1 MIHGDI
7 LGERTRLTPDAEALL
22 EVKTG
27 RRFSYEELNNRALK
41 WTAVIRND
49 LGLSK
54 GDRLGLLCGNRV
66 EFLDVFFA
74 AIKAGVVI
82 VPLNTHLATPELE
95 EIVRDSG
102 IRCLVYDGAFNETV
116 RELHQQV
123 PLEKWVALDKPSVPD
138 DRSAEALLNSVDL
151 PIPFQKIL
159 PEELCALLYT
169 SGTTGSPKGVMIP
182 HRMLTW
188 NGFNTVSGWQLRS
201 DDVSSIF
208 TPLYHAG
215 GLGAFLIP
223 LFTIGGRIVLHSHFD
238 CEEVWNTIEKEGCT
252 VVLGV
257 PAIWKMLA
265 ESPEFERIDISRI
278 RWLISGGA
286 PLPPSLVELYRK
298 RGLVLRQGYG
308 LTEVGV
314 NCFAMTDR
322 DAWEHPGSIGKPMMF
337 TEAILVTENGEKVE
351 AGEVGELTFRGP
363 HVSAGYWHNP
373 DATAE
378 AYDANGFF
386 HTGDLAKCDKDGF
399 FYISGRRKEMFISG
413 GVNIYPAEIEAVL
426 AQHPAILDCAV
437 VGIPH
442 EKWGEVGAAFLV
454 FAENMEIKPDEMIKW
469 LEKRIARY
477 KVPKHIVIL
486 DRLPRTAYGKVL
498 RADLIKRFSKQGG

>member
-1 MIHGDI
+1 MMHGDI

-22 EVKTG
+22 ELKTG
-27 RRFSYEELNNRALK
+27 QRFSYGELNTRAMK
-41 WTAVIRND
+41 WAGILRHT
-49 LGLSK
+49 LSLEK
-54 GDRLGLLCGNRV
+54 GERLGLLCGNRV
-66 EFLDVFFA
+66 EFLDVFFG
-74 AIKAGVVI
+74 AIKAGVVV
-82 VPLNTHLATPELE
+82 VPLNTHLAGRELE
-95 EIVRDSG
+95 EIIRD
-102 IRCLVYDGAFNETV
+102 ATV
-116 RELHQQV
+116 RTLIYDVEFSEIVREMRPQTPVESWVSLDESAV
-123 PLEKWVALDKPSVPD
+123 PGDKTADV
-138 DRSAEALLNSVDL
+138 LLNSDL
-151 PIPFQKIL
+151 PPLPFQKIR
-159 PEELCALLYT
+159 PDDVCTLLYT

-182 HRMLTW
+182 HRMVAW
-188 NGFNTVSGWQLRS
+188 NGYNTVACWQLRS

-223 LFTIGGRIVLHSHFD
+223 IFTIGGRIVLHTRFD
-238 CEEVWNTIEKEGCT
+238 SEEVWKTIEKEECT

-265 ESPEFERIDISRI
+265 ENPGFENIDISHI

-337 TEAILVTENGEKVE
+337 TEAMLVTENGEEVE
-351 AGEVGELTFRGP
+351 PGEVGELLLRGP

-378 AYDANGFF
+378 AYDEDGFF

-426 AQHPAILDCAV
+426 TQHPAILDCAV
-437 VGIPH
+437 VGVPH
-442 EKWGEVGAAFLV
+442 EKWGEVGVAFLV
-454 FAENMEIKPDEMIKW
+454 FAERMEILPAEMIKW

-498 RADLIKRFSKQGG
+498 RTDLIKRFSKQGG

>member
-1 MIHGDI
+1 M
-7 LGERTRLTPDAEALL
+7 
-22 EVKTG
+22 
-27 RRFSYEELNNRALK
+27 
-41 WTAVIRND
+41 
-49 LGLSK
+49 
-54 GDRLGLLCGNRV
+54 
-66 EFLDVFFA
+66 
-74 AIKAGVVI
+74 
-82 VPLNTHLATPELE
+82 
-95 EIVRDSG
+95 
-102 IRCLVYDGAFNETV
+102 
-116 RELHQQV
+116 
-123 PLEKWVALDKPSVPD
+123 VA
-138 DRSAEALLNSVDL
+138 
-151 PIPFQKIL
+151 
-159 PEELCALLYT
+159 
-169 SGTTGSPKGVMIP
+169 
-182 HRMLTW
+182 W
-188 NGFNTVSGWQLRS
+188 NGYNTVACWQLRS

-223 LFTIGGRIVLHSHFD
+223 IFTIGGRIVLHTRFD
-238 CEEVWNTIEKEGCT
+238 SEEVWNTIEEGKCT

-265 ESPEFERIDISRI
+265 ESPGFEKIDISHI

-308 LTEVGV
+308 LTEAGV

-337 TEAILVTENGEKVE
+337 TEAILVTENGEEVE
-351 AGEVGELTFRGP
+351 PGEVGELLLRGP

-378 AYDANGFF
+378 AYDPAGFF

-426 AQHPAILDCAV
+426 TQHPAILDCAV
-437 VGIPH
+437 VGVPH
-442 EKWGEVGAAFLV
+442 EKWGEVGVAFLV
-454 FAENMEIKPDEMIKW
+454 FADRMEILPAEMIKW

-477 KVPKHIVIL
+477 KVPKHIFIL

-498 RADLIKRFSKQGG
+498 RADLIKWFSKQGG